1 MRIPGWVLL
10 FLLLVIAGAWLGA
23 MIQMDA
29 GYILLAWR
37 QTTVEMSL
45 WVGVVLML
53 ISFAGLY
60 ALLRLVFSVRAPWQ
74 FLLRWSAE
82 GKLRRMQRQTRH
94 GLLALANGQYE
105 RAEEKLGGLVA
116 NTTQPLVVIPALA
129 EAEARLGK
137 FAQAQARLQRLL
149 TSMPEAFALVGL
161 AQARIFIQQGDAEAA
176 LTPLQ
181 QITTKDKRHAQANE
195 LLLELLQG
203 LQRWTDVIAL
213 LKVIGAAKQMSKAML
228 AQQQQKAYQLAFA
241 QVTADQQG
249 LEQLLQLWQKAPAS
263 VQESSHCR
271 LALVQAMGQAEG
283 NPATRTAEFIE
294 SSLKQQWDDD
304 LVLAYAHLPMA
315 NVEAALKY
323 AESWQQQAKNSAALQ
338 LTLGRLCRRLELW
351 GKARDYLTASIN
363 IQASKE
369 AHAELARLEQHLGR
383 VDVALEHYRLAS
395 VF

>member
-53 ISFAGLY
+53 ITFAGLY
-60 ALLRLVFSVRAPWQ
+60 TLLRLVFSVRAPWQ

-241 QVTADQQG
+241 QVTADQKG

>member
-45 WVGVVLML
+45 WVGLVLML
-53 ISFAGLY
+53 IAFAGLY
-60 ALLRLVFSVRAPWQ
+60 TLLRLVFSVRAPWQ

-181 QITTKDKRHAQANE
+181 QITAKDKRHAQANE

>member
-53 ISFAGLY
+53 ITFAGLY
-60 ALLRLVFSVRAPWQ
+60 TLLRLVFSVRAPWQ

-323 AESWQQQAKNSAALQ
+323 AESWQQQANNSAALQ

>member
-53 ISFAGLY
+53 ITFAGLY
-60 ALLRLVFSVRAPWQ
+60 TLLRLVFSVRAPWQ

-323 AESWQQQAKNSAALQ
+323 AESWQQAAKNSAALQ

>member
-45 WVGVVLML
+45 WVGLVLML
-53 ISFAGLY
+53 IAFAGLY
-60 ALLRLVFSVRAPWQ
+60 TLLRLVFSVRAPWQ

-105 RAEEKLGGLVA
+105 RAEEKLVGLVA
-116 NTTQPLVVIPALA
+116 HTTQPLVVIPALA

-161 AQARIFIQQGDAEAA
+161 AQARMYIQQGDAEAA

-181 QITTKDKRHAQANE
+181 QITAKDKRHAQANE

-213 LKVIGAAKQMSKAML
+213 LKVIGAAKQMSKDML

-241 QVTADQQG
+241 QIKADQQG
-249 LEQLLQLWQKAPAS
+249 FEQLLQLWHKAPSS